1 MTKKLNIQKINQL
14 KTDAY
19 ENIDSYN
26 DPDTPK
32 ALEQFSAKIKAIL
45 QADPEMLESVP
56 EYLPVAL
63 FGRVKFSKEAKLK
76 WAKWVQTAT
85 LPAWDEF
92 KVTVAFNNADLPLVK
107 TVRDY
112 SETLLIESCAVL
124 YLLEQQGKAPARS
137 RNSSSEDQDDE
148 PGYEEDYDSDAR
160 DEADDDYN
168 GNGRDDDEDE
178 EGYDDAYDDIRFK
191 GEGR

>member
-1 MTKKLNIQKINQL
+1 
-14 KTDAY
+14 
-19 ENIDSYN
+19 
-26 DPDTPK
+26 
-32 ALEQFSAKIKAIL
+32 
-45 QADPEMLESVP
+45 MLESVP

-63 FGRVKFSKEAKLK
+63 YGRVKFSKEAKLK

-92 KVTVAFNNADLPLVK
+92 KITVAFNNADLPLVK

-137 RNSSSEDQDDE
+137 RKRQQLKITTTNQSYDEDD
-148 PGYEEDYDSDAR
+148 DSDDAR
-160 DEADDDYN
+160 
-168 GNGRDDDEDE
+168 RS
-178 EGYDDAYDDIRFK
+178 R
-191 GEGR
+191 

>member
-148 PGYEEDYDSDAR
+148 PGYEEDYDSDDR